1 MWRSPSEVLR
11 APLLAVVMW
20 LCVGHLLVEWTA
32 GMRAP
37 ANETLKVEK
46 ASIVCQ
52 PAVLQLTEKPN
63 EFFYFYKYEKKNPVL
78 YYKKFNPA
86 FARIPAGH
94 VTSAEACH
102 ITFTLTDVSECSIN
116 FL

>member
-1 MWRSPSEVLR
+1 MALAQAGTPAL
-11 APLLAVVMW
+11 LLAVVMW

-37 ANETLKVEK
+37 VNETLKAEN
-46 ASIVCQ
+46 ASIDCQ
-52 PAVLQLTEKPN
+52 PAAFWLTEKPN
-63 EFFYFYKYEKKNPVL
+63 ELIFNFYKCEKEKSDF
-78 YYKKFNPA
+78 YYKEFNQI

-102 ITFTLTDVSECSIN
+102 ITFSYAKYVV
-116 FL
+116 